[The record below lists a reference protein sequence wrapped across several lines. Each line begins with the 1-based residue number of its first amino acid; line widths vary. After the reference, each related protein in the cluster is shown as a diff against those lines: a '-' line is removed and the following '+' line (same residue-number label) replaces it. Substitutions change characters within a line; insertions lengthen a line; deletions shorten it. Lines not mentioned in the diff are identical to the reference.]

1 MTTMSIQYTNRL
13 GQIYYLCQGITKTGK
28 PKYFFSTK
36 TDGNR
41 VKMIPDDF
49 EIYENP
55 NAQVFLIKKV
65 TPLITDLEKQA
76 VISSIKKNK
85 SIEHYILDVKKEY
98 VTIYTAKQS
107 PIFAEESWVARL
119 RQLSDFKPSLI
130 GLNYMAEM
138 RFQLVDIEN
147 RYFMAERFCYRG
159 SIDDWIIICEPDR
172 LSNLVKY
179 IAHVGKDSFYELSLY

>member
-55 NAQVFLIKKV
+55 NAQVFLIKKG
-65 TPLITDLEKQA
+65 DG
-76 VISSIKKNK
+76 S
-85 SIEHYILDVKKEY
+85 
-98 VTIYTAKQS
+98 
-107 PIFAEESWVARL
+107 
-119 RQLSDFKPSLI
+119 KPVNTHPVFCS
-130 GLNYMAEM
+130 
-138 RFQLVDIEN
+138 
-147 RYFMAERFCYRG
+147 YF
-159 SIDDWIIICEPDR
+159 
-172 LSNLVKY
+172 
-179 IAHVGKDSFYELSLY
+179 

>member
-36 TDGNR
+36 IDGNR
-41 VKMIPDDF
+41 VNVIPDDF

-65 TPLITDLEKQA
+65 APLITDLEKQA

-98 VTIYTAKQS
+98 ITIYTAKQNLV
-107 PIFAEESWVARL
+107 FAEESWVARL
-119 RQLSDFKPSLI
+119 RQLTDFKPSLL
-130 GLNYMAEM
+130 GLNYMTEM
-138 RFQLVDIEN
+138 RFQLVDVEN
-147 RYFMAERFCYRG
+147 RYFMAERFCYRS

-172 LSNLVKY
+172 LSSLVKY